1 MPLAWLSYNGTRAGL
16 TYWETRHLPVGQVL
30 DQIACWQIANG
41 LAEEAAGREEK
52 KNQRQKTASELFFG
66 C

>member
-1 MPLAWLSYNGTRAGL
+1 MTLAWLSYNGTRAGL
-16 TYWETRHLPVGQVL
+16 TYWETRHLPVGLVL

-41 LAEEAAGREEK
+41 LADEEAGREE

-66 C
+66 G

>member
-1 MPLAWLSYNGTRAGL
+1 M

-52 KNQRQKTASELFFG
+52 KNRRQKTASELFFD